1 MPTLPDLGS
10 PVSEEGHS
18 FAPHPSRLGVEGH
31 FGLRKALGGRARGLG
46 TETLGLQAHVLSA
59 HLQGAVA
66 SGPQPLCQSSASLL
80 TEEASVQSPKQ
91 SKLQGLCSRALPQR
105 TRHGHF
111 LGTSAYKVEPWAV
124 PSDVS

>member
-1 MPTLPDLGS
+1 MLHTPA
-10 PVSEEGHS
+10 VSGW
-18 FAPHPSRLGVEGH
+18 RGH

-46 TETLGLQAHVLSA
+46 AETLGLQAHVLSA

-66 SGPQPLCQSSASLL
+66 LGPQPLCQSSARLL
-80 TEEASVQSPKQ
+80 TEEASVLSPKQ
-91 SKLQGLCSRALPQR
+91 PKLQGLCSRALAQR